1 LPNSQAWA
9 ENAGGIMSDITT
21 FMSAVMNF
29 PTLNPSMS
37 STVIPFSTCFIESG
51 NFSGSIGRLNPGLA
65 ISNWGAAQSPQIS
78 CDYPMVER

>member
-1 LPNSQAWA
+1 
-9 ENAGGIMSDITT
+9 MSDITT

-29 PTLNPSMS
+29 PTLNPSIS
-37 STVIPFSTCFIESG
+37 STVMPFSTCFVESG
-51 NFSGSIGRLNPGLA
+51 NDSGSIGRLNPGLA